1 MTDKNVQLKNT
12 SGDALFPKTKGAV
25 VFNNSNQNLGSVEAG
40 AQVNVIETV
49 KVNGTALAVS
59 NKAVDITIPASSEYT
74 IAKKST
80 AESGYS
86 ASYYL
91 TKDGTKVGEYI
102 NIPKDMV
109 VESGEVKTV
118 TTADTPVTGYKVGDK
133 YIDLVI
139 ANKSNSHLYIL
150 VSDLVDVYTAGNG
163 ITISG
168 NAVSVDTSVV
178 ATQSDISTIN
188 TALSGKQA
196 TLSSTN
202 KLDPAYI
209 ATNANNRFV
218 TDTEKSGW
226 SGKQA
231 AITSSNKLSSDLVDD
246 TNKTHLFVSAT
257 EKSTWNGKANAAT
270 TLAGYGITDGVTY
283 EELA

>member
-1 MTDKNVQLKNT
+1 MTDKNVQLKDN
-12 SGDALFPKTKGAV
+12 GGNNLYPKTKGSV
-25 VFNNSNQNLGSVEAG
+25 VLNNSGNNLGGVEAD
-40 AQVNVIETV
+40 AQVNKIETI
-49 KVNGTALAVS
+49 KLNGTSLAIN
-59 NKAVDITIPASSEYT
+59 NKAVNIVVADAEYT
-74 IAKKST
+74 LTKAAT
-80 AESGYS
+80 ADTGMS
-86 ASYYL
+86 ATYQL
-91 TKDGTKVGEYI
+91 FKDGTAIGDKI
-102 NIPKDMV
+102 NIAKDMV

-168 NAVSVDTSVV
+168 NSVAIDTSVV

-188 TALSGKQA
+188 TALSGKQN

-202 KLDPAYI
+202 KLNPAYI
-209 ATNANNRFV
+209 ATDANNRFV

-231 AITSSNKLSSDLVDD
+231 AITSSSKLSSDLVDD
-246 TNKTHLFVSAT
+246 TGKTHLFVSAT
-257 EKSTWNGKANAAT
+257 EKSNWNGKANAAT

-283 EELA
+283 DELA

>member
-1 MTDKNVQLKNT
+1 MTDKNVQLKDS
-12 SGDALFPKTKGAV
+12 SGNNLFPKTKGSV
-25 VFNNSNQNLGSVEAG
+25 VLNDSGANLGGVEAG
-40 AQVNVIETV
+40 AQVNKIETI
-49 KVNGTALAVS
+49 KLNGTTLAIN
-59 NKAVDITIPASSEYT
+59 NKAVNIVVADAEYT
-74 IAKKST
+74 LTKAAT
-80 AESGYS
+80 ADTGMS
-86 ASYYL
+86 ATYQL
-91 TKDGTKVGEYI
+91 FKDGTAIGDKI
-102 NIPKDMV
+102 NIAKDMV

-139 ANKSNSHLYIL
+139 ANKTNSHLYIL

-163 ITISG
+163 IIISG
-168 NAVSVDTSVV
+168 NAVSIDTSVV
-178 ATQSDISTIN
+178 ATQSDIATIN
-188 TALSGKQA
+188 TALSGKQN

-209 ATNANNRFV
+209 ATDANNRFV

-246 TNKTHLFVSAT
+246 TNKTHLFVSAA
-257 EKSTWNGKANAAT
+257 EKTTWNGKADAAT
-270 TLAGYGITDGVTY
+270 TLSGYGITDGVTY